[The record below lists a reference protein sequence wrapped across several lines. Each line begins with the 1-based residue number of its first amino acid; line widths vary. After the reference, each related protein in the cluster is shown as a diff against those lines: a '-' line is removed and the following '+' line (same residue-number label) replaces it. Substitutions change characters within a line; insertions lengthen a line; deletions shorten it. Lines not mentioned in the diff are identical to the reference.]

1 MFPLLVL
8 AMQQMLPQGTDLKS
22 VSLFC
27 YCHMVIFVNG
37 DVILKTDSDQIPRI
51 NFACQVLLLS
61 ANSLSSY
68 FLNLLNFII

>member
-8 AMQQMLPQGTDLKS
+8 AVQQMLPQGTDLKS
-22 VSLFC
+22 VSLFR

-51 NFACQVLLLS
+51 NFARQVLFLS
-61 ANSLSSY
+61 ANSLSLHISSIY
-68 FLNLLNFII
+68 